1 MTDTWLRFLQ
11 KNRNEKHAHFGSLFG
26 GASSKARLNRLS
38 LLEGVGPDAPGPNWP
53 ALVVENLDRVI
64 RGELELVRRELDGL
78 FFHGGERM
86 VPGVGPA
93 VDHDGDHMR
102 RVVDVLD
109 VVEAQID
116 ERERI
121 AHEEPYPTR
130 SVRLDAPRVPRDVR
144 YANREVVLPPQRRA
158 NQLWGRFH
166 GCSCWLG
173 EEQCGKY
180 QAQQHEVLLHN
191 GLLQPPRLRTEKDS
205 HFGSQLH
212 WQSFKRANGPDDFSE
227 RVRRARAV
235 RGDPLLGVRRA
246 ELGLGGRRHAVHVL
260 GAWADEHVR
269 HLDRRTVLRTE
280 ALEKRP
286 LPQHPGDPSLLK
298 LLLLTSVE
306 EQLEGS
312 LVLRDDAKAGGLA
325 ADGVHRFER
334 AGDSDRL
341 WITRVER
348 GRYPANRLL
357 DDHPRGDQVVANALA
372 VVDEYERPGR
382 RVRGG
387 VRPRVYHGA
396 RVSCRVALV
405 RTLYVEAIEARD
417 SLHRLLAP
425 AHGLRE
431 NCHRPVGIAGERQ
444 VHAAG

>member
-1 MTDTWLRFLQ
+1 
-11 KNRNEKHAHFGSLFG
+11 
-26 GASSKARLNRLS
+26 
-38 LLEGVGPDAPGPNWP
+38 
-53 ALVVENLDRVI
+53 
-64 RGELELVRRELDGL
+64 
-78 FFHGGERM
+78 
-86 VPGVGPA
+86 
-93 VDHDGDHMR
+93 
-102 RVVDVLD
+102 
-109 VVEAQID
+109 
-116 ERERI
+116 
-121 AHEEPYPTR
+121 

-306 EQLEGS
+306 EQLEAS
-312 LVLRDDAKAGGLA
+312 LVLRDDAKAGGLGA
-325 ADGVHRFER
+325 AEDGPRYER
-334 AGDSDRL
+334 ADDADRHC
-341 WITRVER
+341 ITRVER
-348 GRYPANRLL
+348 GYPAVNLLL
-357 DDHPRGDQVVANALA
+357 DDHPRRQVVAKSLA
-372 VVDEYERPGR
+372 VVDEHERPGR
-382 RVRGG
+382 VGVVRPPRVRF
-387 VRPRVYHGA
+387 
-396 RVSCRVALV
+396 RVALV
-405 RTLYVEAIEARD
+405 RVL
-417 SLHRLLAP
+417 
-425 AHGLRE
+425 
-431 NCHRPVGIAGERQ
+431 
-444 VHAAG
+444 